1 MKSEVRNVIGYC
13 RVSTDEQ
20 KDNTSLD
27 FQERSIREY
36 CEKHDLNLIQVY
48 KDDYSGKGYDVD
60 RPEFKRMYDYSK
72 KYKNEVF
79 GIVFLRWDRFTRN
92 TEFLLRMRRE
102 LYENMD
108 IQLICIENPIDLED
122 DAAALMLGINGGTAE
137 KERRTIVRR
146 TTQGILEN
154 KRLGKCTNRAPRGYI
169 NKQNGKHD
177 KWVEI
182 DKSND
187 LYERIRQAFYAVAEG
202 NEAITT
208 VRKRLCPEI
217 NENTFYDILKNP
229 FYGGKIAIYEREK
242 CPERKKKSKRGKLCE
257 LVQGV
262 HEALVPWSIY
272 EKVQE
277 AFKEGK
283 KNQKPRVDKTST
295 QELYL
300 RKFLTCPCCGHG
312 LTGGFSKGYN
322 GTRYPYYQCCENY
335 SHTGSLKAQE
345 VNDTFAQYVSS
356 FVPNEQIIRLY
367 DMVIADIYKEQNS
380 GTKKKIDTLQSEIDT
395 KREKMYKLMDKY
407 LEGDISKEEKIMYEQ
422 RLNKEISTLTQQI
435 ENLKAFTQE
444 NYNKKM
450 GFSLNLMK
458 DIGGYISQSPV
469 NVRVKVISS
478 IFPEK
483 VQFDGKKYR
492 TTSVNSVFRLICKQT
507 NELRTPIGMKKEE
520 TSQFPL
526 LSSGTQD

>member
-1 MKSEVRNVIGYC
+1 MIKNIIGYC
-13 RVSTDEQ
+13 RVSTDDQ

-27 FQERSIREY
+27 FQEKSIREY
-36 CEKHDLNLIQVY
+36 CEKNNLNLIQVY
-48 KDDYSGKGYDVD
+48 KDDYSGKGYEID
-60 RPEFKRMYDYSK
+60 RPEFKRMYDYCK
-72 KYKNEVF
+72 KNKKDVY

-122 DAAALMLGINGGTAE
+122 DTAALMLGINGGVAE

-146 TTQGILEN
+146 TTQGLLER
-154 KRLGKCTNRAPRGYI
+154 KRMGKCTNRAPRGYV

-187 LYERIRQAFYAVAEG
+187 LHERIRQAFYAVAEG
-202 NEAITT
+202 NEAVTS

-257 LVQGV
+257 LVQGA
-262 HEALVPWSIY
+262 HEALVPWDIY
-272 EKVQE
+272 MKVQD
-277 AFKEGK
+277 AFNEGK
-283 KNQKPRVDKTST
+283 KNQKPRVDKTSAPD
-295 QELYL
+295 LYL
-300 RKFLTCPCCGHG
+300 RRFLTCPCCGHG

-322 GTRYPYYQCCENY
+322 GTKYPYYQCCENY

-345 VNDTFAQYVSS
+345 VNDAFAEYVAS
-356 FVPNEQIIRLY
+356 FVPNEQVIKLY
-367 DMVIADIYKEQNS
+367 DMVIDDIYKDKNS
-380 GTKKKIDTLQSEIDT
+380 GNRKRIDSLQADIDT
-395 KREKMYKLMDKY
+395 KQDKLYKVMDKY
-407 LEGDISKEEKIMYEQ
+407 LDGDITKEEKTMYEQ
-422 RLNKEISTLTQQI
+422 RLNKEIWNLTQQI
-435 ENLKAFTQE
+435 DNLKAFTQE

-458 DIGGYISQSPV
+458 NIGGYISQSPV
-469 NVRVKVISS
+469 NVRVKIISS

-483 VQFDGKKYR
+483 VLFDGKKYR

-507 NELRTPIGMKKEE
+507 NELRMPIDTKKEE
-520 TSQFPL
+520 PTRIPL
-526 LSSGTQD
+526 FGSGTQD